1 MVTQAQLDALYD
13 AEVLDQAGVKV
24 GPLDRVYLDNAT
36 GVPAWVLVRTG
47 WLGGRRVFCPLTNAE
62 VVGTQI
68 RVPYPVGMIKDA
80 PEIPAVEHLTEDEE
94 EQLYDYY
101 AIDEGPAPSA

>member
-1 MVTQAQLDALYD
+1 MITQAQLNALYD
-13 AEVLDQAGVKV
+13 AEVVDQAGEKV

-36 GVPAWVLVRTG
+36 GDPAWVSVRTG
-47 WLGGRRVFCPLTNAE
+47 WFAGRRVFCPLANAE

-68 RVPYPVGMIKDA
+68 RVPYPVAMIKDA
-80 PEIPAVEHLTEDEE
+80 PEIPADEHLTEDEE

-101 AIDEGPAPSA
+101 AVDEGPAPSA